1 MLKTFTFTE
10 TRTRAEAVVDQ
21 FNMFLQYAGIQ
32 ESARKKLLAGVEN
45 QWLSAIGVYVLN
57 QKGLRILEA
66 EIKVDWDQ
74 HLGLVHLFPTVR
86 ADLPGWEDGAAPEIR
101 TIGRRF
107 GQKANQLGIKP
118 SYWVRFNQ
126 SIRTN
131 PARYRQL
138 CPKVGVVYN
147 SSVPKWDAPPG
158 EAWYGVL
165 DLEEVNAALRQS

>member
-21 FNMFLQYAGIQ
+21 FDMFLQFAGIQ
-32 ESARKKLLAGVEN
+32 ERARTKLLAGVEN
-45 QWLSAIGVYVLN
+45 RWLSAIGVYVLN
-57 QKGLRILEA
+57 RKGLRILEA

-74 HLGLVHLFPTVR
+74 HLGLARLFPTVR

-107 GQKANQLGIKP
+107 GQKANELGIKP
-118 SYWVRFNQ
+118 TYWVRFNQ

-131 PARYRQL
+131 PARYREL

-147 SSVPKWDAPPG
+147 SSVPDWEAPPQG
-158 EAWYGVL
+158 RMYKLL
-165 DLEEVNAALRQS
+165 DLEEVNAAIRQS